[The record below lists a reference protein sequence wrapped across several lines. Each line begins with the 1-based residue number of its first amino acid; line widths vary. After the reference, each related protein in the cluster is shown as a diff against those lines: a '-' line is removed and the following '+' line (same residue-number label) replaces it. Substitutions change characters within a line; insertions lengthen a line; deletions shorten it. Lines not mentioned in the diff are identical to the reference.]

1 MLMCQ
6 PPVTATTTTTTHT
19 PRTSQQSQPAAPLPS
34 PAGNWVGGAI
44 MVGTFYACVY
54 GTNIPAAKDKLWDA
68 TLGKVIPQL
77 P

>member
-1 MLMCQ
+1 
-6 PPVTATTTTTTHT
+6 
-19 PRTSQQSQPAAPLPS
+19 
-34 PAGNWVGGAI
+34 